1 MGDGSDFNAESGE
14 PRKTLFGV
22 EARFFDEQS
31 GRSSSAGLLPTGR
44 KKAERCFRNPKTT
57 LLHTPRSRAE
67 GNPLPMVADSTV
79 WLLA

>member
-1 MGDGSDFNAESGE
+1 MIRGSDFNAESGE

-22 EARFFDEQS
+22 EARFFDGQS

-57 LLHTPRSRAE
+57 LIHTPKGNVE
-67 GNPLPMVADSTV
+67 GILLPMVVDF
-79 WLLA
+79 

>member
-1 MGDGSDFNAESGE
+1 MNDKTRPMSDGSDFNAESGE

-22 EARFFDEQS
+22 EAR
-31 GRSSSAGLLPTGR
+31 L
-44 KKAERCFRNPKTT
+44 CFRNPKTA
-57 LLHTPRSRAE
+57 LLHTPRSRVE